1 MVKKLLSF
9 SFLLVSL
16 TFQAQNLISEGF
28 DTYTN
33 LATAGWTSTN
43 QSAVI
48 GTNPSWFQG
57 NPFASGGPFDSYAGA
72 TNSYVACNFNST
84 AGANTISNWLITPVV
99 SLVNGDVIT
108 FYTRT
113 VSSPSFADRLQL
125 RISSNGAAS
134 VNPVGATGVGDY
146 TTLALDINSSLVPSG
161 YPNAWTLYS
170 YTVSGLPTATNCKIA
185 FRYFVT
191 NGGPTGANS
200 DYIGVD
206 SFSVDRSLSSD
217 SFFKNNFSIYPNP
230 VNNVLNISMKN
241 ELTIT
246 KVVIT
251 DINGRIVIAD
261 SSAISSLNISD
272 LSSGLYLLS
281 IETNEGKGTAK
292 FVKN

>member
-28 DTYTN
+28 DTYAN
-33 LATAGWTSTN
+33 LATSGWTSTN
-43 QSAVI
+43 QSTVV
-48 GTNPSWFQG
+48 GTNPDWFQG
-57 NPFASGGPFDSYAGA
+57 NPVASGGPFDSYAGA
-72 TNSYVACNFNST
+72 TNSYVACNYNST
-84 AGANTISNWLITPVV
+84 AGANTISNWLMTPVV

-113 VSSPSFADRLQL
+113 VTSPAYADRLQL
-125 RISSNGAAS
+125 RISTNGAAS
-134 VNPVGATGVGDY
+134 ANPVGATGVGDY
-146 TTLALDINSSLVPSG
+146 TTLALDVNPSLVASS

-191 NGGPTGANS
+191 NGGPSGANS

-206 SFSVDRSLSSD
+206 SFSVDRPLSSD
-217 SFFKNNFSIYPNP
+217 SFFKNNFSLYPNP
-230 VNNVLNISMKN
+230 VNNVLNISIKN
-241 ELTIT
+241 ELSIT
-246 KVVIT
+246 KLTIT
-251 DINGRIVIAD
+251 DINGRIVISE
-261 SSAISSLNISD
+261 SSVINSLNVSD
-272 LSSGLYLLS
+272 LSSGIYLVS